1 MGVKSVCRESSD
13 RKKWDKIFKNLVK
26 WLQTKQD
33 AIESLLKD
41 RKSLEDKLKTKHENW
56 ISDVR
61 NYEEQLSL
69 MKREVETMQFFET
82 SKSNLLSVLKEK
94 DHSLCN
100 LKLGKVRTFMR
111 ELKFH
116 PFFPYLFSWEIAD
129 EAVDELKDFKSWFDF
144 LTLNTSKDNGDSEAA
159 ESLEVKISKLKLE
172 YERLASEKKC
182 EVSDLRRENGFALSQ
197 FKCIQSG
204 FTDKLKR
211 RDEEIA
217 QANTKIS
224 SLLSFQEQLQS
235 SNHEN
240 AEIISSLKAEVAE
253 MKASSIKKDE
263 EISKLSRDLESLKK
277 SRSFTPV
284 LTRCTMH
291 NGSSVGSEV
300 TRKKDKSAASPPNDK
315 EIRSSKRKRVTI
327 SETPKLFTSTF
338 RLPKLKSPS
347 SGAK

>member
-69 MKREVETMQFFET
+69 MKRMQFFET

-100 LKLGKVRTFMR
+100 LKL
-111 ELKFH
+111 
-116 PFFPYLFSWEIAD
+116 D
-129 EAVDELKDFKSWFDF
+129 EAVDELKDFKAWFDF
-144 LTLNTSKDNGDSEAA
+144 LTLNTSIDNGDSEAA
-159 ESLEVKISKLKLE
+159 ESLEVKIRKLKLE

-315 EIRSSKRKRVTI
+315 EIRSSKRKRVTV

-338 RLPKLKSPS
+338 RVPKLKSPS

>member
-13 RKKWDKIFKNLVK
+13 RKNWDKIFKNLVK

-69 MKREVETMQFFET
+69 MKREIETMERMQFFET

-100 LKLGKVRTFMR
+100 LKL
-111 ELKFH
+111 
-116 PFFPYLFSWEIAD
+116 D
-129 EAVDELKDFKSWFDF
+129 EAVDEFKDFKAWFDF
-144 LTLNTSKDNGDSEAA
+144 LTLNTSVSQKNGDSEAA
-159 ESLEVKISKLKLE
+159 ESLEVKIRKLKLE

-197 FKCIQSG
+197 FKCIQSR

-284 LTRCTMH
+284 LTRCTVH

-315 EIRSSKRKRVTI
+315 VEIRSSKRKRVTV

-347 SGAK
+347 SGAR

>member
-69 MKREVETMQFFET
+69 MKREIVTMERMQFFET
-82 SKSNLLSVLKEK
+82 SKSNLVSVLKEK
-94 DHSLCN
+94 DHSLCS
-100 LKLGKVRTFMR
+100 LKL
-111 ELKFH
+111 
-116 PFFPYLFSWEIAD
+116 D
-129 EAVDELKDFKSWFDF
+129 EAVDELKDFKAWFDF
-144 LTLNTSKDNGDSEAA
+144 LTLNTSIDNGDSEAA
-159 ESLEVKISKLKLE
+159 ESLEVKIRKLKLE

-291 NGSSVGSEV
+291 NGSIVGSEV

-315 EIRSSKRKRVTI
+315 EIRSSKRKRVTV

>member
-100 LKLGKVRTFMR
+100 LKL
-111 ELKFH
+111 
-116 PFFPYLFSWEIAD
+116 D

>member
-13 RKKWDKIFKNLVK
+13 RKNWDKIFKNLVK

-69 MKREVETMQFFET
+69 MKREIETMERMQFFET

-100 LKLGKVRTFMR
+100 LKL
-111 ELKFH
+111 
-116 PFFPYLFSWEIAD
+116 D
-129 EAVDELKDFKSWFDF
+129 EAVDELKDFKAWFDF
-144 LTLNTSKDNGDSEAA
+144 LTLNTSKENGDSEAA
-159 ESLEVKISKLKLE
+159 ESLEVKIRKLKLE

-197 FKCIQSG
+197 FKCIQSR

-315 EIRSSKRKRVTI
+315 EIRSSKRKRVTV

>member
-1 MGVKSVCRESSD
+1 
-13 RKKWDKIFKNLVK
+13 
-26 WLQTKQD
+26 
-33 AIESLLKD
+33 
-41 RKSLEDKLKTKHENW
+41 
-56 ISDVR
+56 
-61 NYEEQLSL
+61 
-69 MKREVETMQFFET
+69 MQ
-82 SKSNLLSVLKEK
+82 
-94 DHSLCN
+94 
-100 LKLGKVRTFMR
+100 
-111 ELKFH
+111 
-116 PFFPYLFSWEIAD
+116 I
-129 EAVDELKDFKSWFDF
+129 
-144 LTLNTSKDNGDSEAA
+144 DNGDSEAA
-159 ESLEVKISKLKLE
+159 ESLEVKIRKLKLE

-291 NGSSVGSEV
+291 NGSIVGSEV

-315 EIRSSKRKRVTI
+315 VVMNFEYACLCV
-327 SETPKLFTSTF
+327 LHLGFTEAASLYF
-338 RLPKLKSPS
+338 
-347 SGAK
+347 

>member
-13 RKKWDKIFKNLVK
+13 RKNWDKIFKNLVK

-69 MKREVETMQFFET
+69 MKREIETMERMQFFET

-100 LKLGKVRTFMR
+100 LKL
-111 ELKFH
+111 
-116 PFFPYLFSWEIAD
+116 D
-129 EAVDELKDFKSWFDF
+129 EAVDEFKDFKAWFDF
-144 LTLNTSKDNGDSEAA
+144 LTLNTSKENGDSEAA
-159 ESLEVKISKLKLE
+159 ESLEVKIRKLKLE

-182 EVSDLRRENGFALSQ
+182 EVSDLRRENGFALSH

-211 RDEEIA
+211 KDEEIA

-315 EIRSSKRKRVTI
+315 EIRSSKRKRVTV

>member
-13 RKKWDKIFKNLVK
+13 RKNWDKIFKNLVK

-69 MKREVETMQFFET
+69 MKREIETMERMQFFET

-100 LKLGKVRTFMR
+100 LKL
-111 ELKFH
+111 
-116 PFFPYLFSWEIAD
+116 D
-129 EAVDELKDFKSWFDF
+129 EAVDEFKDFKAWFDF
-144 LTLNTSKDNGDSEAA
+144 LTLNTSKENGDSEAA
-159 ESLEVKISKLKLE
+159 ESLEVKIRKLKLE

-197 FKCIQSG
+197 FKCIQSR

-284 LTRCTMH
+284 LTRCTVH

-315 EIRSSKRKRVTI
+315 EIRSSKRKRVTV

-347 SGAK
+347 SGAR

>member
-1 MGVKSVCRESSD
+1 
-13 RKKWDKIFKNLVK
+13 
-26 WLQTKQD
+26 
-33 AIESLLKD
+33 
-41 RKSLEDKLKTKHENW
+41 
-56 ISDVR
+56 
-61 NYEEQLSL
+61 
-69 MKREVETMQFFET
+69 MQ
-82 SKSNLLSVLKEK
+82 
-94 DHSLCN
+94 
-100 LKLGKVRTFMR
+100 
-111 ELKFH
+111 
-116 PFFPYLFSWEIAD
+116 I
-129 EAVDELKDFKSWFDF
+129 
-144 LTLNTSKDNGDSEAA
+144 DNGDSEAA
-159 ESLEVKISKLKLE
+159 ESLEVKIRKLKLE

-315 EIRSSKRKRVTI
+315 VESSFQEIRSSKRKRVTV

-338 RLPKLKSPS
+338 RVPKLKSPS

>member
-13 RKKWDKIFKNLVK
+13 RKNWDKIFKNLVK

-69 MKREVETMQFFET
+69 MKREIETMERMQFFET

-100 LKLGKVRTFMR
+100 LKL
-111 ELKFH
+111 
-116 PFFPYLFSWEIAD
+116 D
-129 EAVDELKDFKSWFDF
+129 EAVDEFKDFKAWFDF
-144 LTLNTSKDNGDSEAA
+144 LTLNTSKENGDSEAA
-159 ESLEVKISKLKLE
+159 ESLEVKIRKLKLE

-197 FKCIQSG
+197 FKCIQSR

-315 EIRSSKRKRVTI
+315 EIRSSKRKRVTV

>member
-1 MGVKSVCRESSD
+1 
-13 RKKWDKIFKNLVK
+13 
-26 WLQTKQD
+26 
-33 AIESLLKD
+33 
-41 RKSLEDKLKTKHENW
+41 
-56 ISDVR
+56 
-61 NYEEQLSL
+61 
-69 MKREVETMQFFET
+69 MQ
-82 SKSNLLSVLKEK
+82 
-94 DHSLCN
+94 
-100 LKLGKVRTFMR
+100 
-111 ELKFH
+111 
-116 PFFPYLFSWEIAD
+116 
-129 EAVDELKDFKSWFDF
+129 
-144 LTLNTSKDNGDSEAA
+144 KDNGDSEAA
-159 ESLEVKISKLKLE
+159 ESLEVKIRKLKLE

-217 QANTKIS
+217 QANAKIS

-291 NGSSVGSEV
+291 NGSIVGSEV

-315 EIRSSKRKRVTI
+315 VVMNFEYACLCVLHLGFTEAASYTFESSFQEIRSSKRKRVTV